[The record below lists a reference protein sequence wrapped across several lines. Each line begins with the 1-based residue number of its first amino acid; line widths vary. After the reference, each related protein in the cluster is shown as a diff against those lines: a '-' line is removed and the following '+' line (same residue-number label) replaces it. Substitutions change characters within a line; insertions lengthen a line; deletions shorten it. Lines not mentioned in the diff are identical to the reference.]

1 MQTLIKTKDL
11 GEIYF
16 FKLKGSCPYI
26 SSKLAKNLLINK
38 NNAPHTQDAFRNKIN
53 LPLLA
58 CKPLAIQVKSFSHF
72 ILGRLGFM
80 GLPYFLDLY
89 LGC

>member
-1 MQTLIKTKDL
+1 VNNYSKLAFVISLLK
-11 GEIYF
+11 
-16 FKLKGSCPYI
+16 FKLKGSSPYM
-26 SSKLAKNLLINK
+26 SRKLAKNLLIQK
-38 NNAPHTQDAFRNKIN
+38 TMLPHTKDAFRNKIN

-72 ILGRLGFM
+72 ILGMLGFM
-80 GLPYFLDLY
+80 GLPYFLDLD